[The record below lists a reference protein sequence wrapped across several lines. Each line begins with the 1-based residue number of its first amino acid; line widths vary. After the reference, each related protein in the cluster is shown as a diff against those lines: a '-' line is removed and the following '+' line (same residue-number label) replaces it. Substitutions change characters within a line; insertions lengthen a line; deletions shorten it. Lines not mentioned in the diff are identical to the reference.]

1 MSLCSE
7 LGTSFGG
14 YATNKTSLDCRC
26 CGRCRSLS
34 GLSSSDRFIICEY
47 TEHHKHLKIR
57 KVMWWK
63 IILGVIG
70 LAVVGFI
77 GMDIKMAI
85 TEAKEETRDIEGVSK
100 SEN

>member
-1 MSLCSE
+1 M
-7 LGTSFGG
+7 
-14 YATNKTSLDCRC
+14 
-26 CGRCRSLS
+26 
-34 GLSSSDRFIICEY
+34 GLSSSARLIICEY

-77 GMDIKMAI
+77 GMVIKMAV
-85 TEAKEETRDIEGVSK
+85 TDAKEETSDIEKASK
-100 SEN
+100 LGK

>member
-1 MSLCSE
+1 MQKCLYRGLCPKLS
-7 LGTSFGG
+7 
-14 YATNKTSLDCRC
+14 TN
-26 CGRCRSLS
+26 
-34 GLSSSDRFIICEY
+34 
-47 TEHHKHLKIR
+47 R

-77 GMDIKMAI
+77 GMVIKMAI
-85 TEAKEETRDIEGVSK
+85 TEAKEETRDIERASK